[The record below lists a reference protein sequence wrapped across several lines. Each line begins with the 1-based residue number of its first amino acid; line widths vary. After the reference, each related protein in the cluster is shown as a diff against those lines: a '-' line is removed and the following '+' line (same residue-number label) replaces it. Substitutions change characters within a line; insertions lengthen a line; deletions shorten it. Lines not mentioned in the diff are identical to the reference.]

1 MPLSIHQLTIPAFT
15 RGLSALDKLLTK
27 GEAHAAE
34 TGTSLQ
40 DLFDARIAPDMY
52 PLSAQVQRASD
63 ASKLAVARLTGVPG
77 PAYEDNEATF
87 AELHARIAKTLAHLN
102 SIDPAAF
109 EGAETR
115 KVEIKTPTTTL
126 EWTGPDFLTQ
136 FALPNFYFHLTTAY
150 GILRN
155 AGVPLG
161 KRDFLAG

>member
-1 MPLSIHQLTIPAFT
+1 LPLTIHQLTVPVFT

-27 GEAHAAE
+27 AEAHATE

-40 DLFDARIAPDMY
+40 DLFDARLAPDMF

-87 AELHARIAKTLAHLN
+87 AELHARIAKTIDHLS

-109 EGAETR
+109 EGAEAR
-115 KVEIKTPTTTL
+115 KVEIKTPNATL

-136 FALPNFYFHLTTAY
+136 FALPNFYFHITTAY
-150 GILRN
+150 GILRH
-155 AGVPLG
+155 AGVALG
-161 KRDFLAG
+161 KRDYLAG